1 MKRVYIFKDGVQ
13 QASTATRE
21 SAVDLIRQYQK
32 QETHPI
38 LRSEFSIIVGGG
50 GRIYPLSVPE
60 EATQEKI
67 WHGAV
72 GGENVMLVLTSLH
85 ETIIIWVE
93 YYYR

>member
-1 MKRVYIFKDGVQ
+1 MKRVYIFKDGIQ

-50 GRIYPLSVPE
+50 RIYPLSVPE
-60 EATQEKI
+60 EA
-67 WHGAV
+67 A
-72 GGENVMLVLTSLH
+72 
-85 ETIIIWVE
+85 
-93 YYYR
+93 